1 MKFFINSSFNQKN
14 SGIEHAQLK
23 RAKLFRDHGE
33 AFKMIFGEWNPRLH
47 HYLNDVGVADN
58 EILSMFDF
66 FQDAEQVEDKIV
78 HAQDLRFGVR
88 NVIHFKDEEKH
99 LYNVQTNTNQLVARV
114 HYYTEED
121 DNERVSMVEIF
132 DAFGNL
138 YRVDNYDFRG
148 FLSLTQ
154 WYTPD
159 NKIGT
164 EVWYDVHGKPVLESF
179 NRYNTKKEYKKEG
192 WRLTFGRAIYMFPTI
207 DELMKHFYNLIN
219 EKYWS
224 DTALNVFI
232 LDRTHLGDW
241 SVLELDRP
249 VYTVLHLHNSHAGDA
264 QDTMHSVMNN
274 FYEYGLTNINRY
286 DAVVSATQKQTRDV
300 MARFK
305 PQTKCFTIPV
315 GIIPDAV
322 FDLPRVPMAERDQH
336 SVVMTCRVAP
346 EKNVG
351 LVARSIG
358 LAKAKIPDINLTVY
372 GYIDHRDNDAAKK
385 AIDAAIEEFDLQ
397 DAVKLY
403 DYTNDVASVQRKGQ
417 VYALASVMEG
427 FNLSLMEAQS
437 NGMVSVTYDVNYGPN
452 DLVVDQE
459 NGYVIPFNEGFSWQE
474 TDQMVEAMAEKFV
487 ELFSDADKLQAMSD
501 KAFELSDRFSE
512 ANVWAAWQEL
522 LTDANEKAFHYVPQT
537 QYGLK
542 ENGE

>member
-1 MKFFINSSFNQKN
+1 
-14 SGIEHAQLK
+14 
-23 RAKLFRDHGE
+23 
-33 AFKMIFGEWNPRLH
+33 
-47 HYLNDVGVADN
+47 
-58 EILSMFDF
+58 
-66 FQDAEQVEDKIV
+66 
-78 HAQDLRFGVR
+78 
-88 NVIHFKDEEKH
+88 
-99 LYNVQTNTNQLVARV
+99 
-114 HYYTEED
+114 
-121 DNERVSMVEIF
+121 
-132 DAFGNL
+132 
-138 YRVDNYDFRG
+138 
-148 FLSLTQ
+148 
-154 WYTPD
+154 
-159 NKIGT
+159 
-164 EVWYDVHGKPVLESF
+164 
-179 NRYNTKKEYKKEG
+179 
-192 WRLTFGRAIYMFPTI
+192 MFPTI

-224 DTALNVFI
+224 DTALNVFM
-232 LDRTHLGDW
+232 LDRTHLGDS

-264 QDTMHSVMNN
+264 QDPMHSLMNY

-336 SVVMTCRVAP
+336 SGVMTCRVAP

-403 DYTNDVASVQRKGQ
+403 DYTNDVASVQRKSQ
-417 VYALASVMEG
+417 VYALASVMEA
-427 FNLSLMEAQS
+427 FNLLLMEAQS
-437 NGMVSVTYDVNYGPN
+437 NGMISVTYDVNYGPN
-452 DLVVDQE
+452 DLVVD
-459 NGYVIPFNEGFSWQE
+459 
-474 TDQMVEAMAEKFV
+474 
-487 ELFSDADKLQAMSD
+487 L
-501 KAFELSDRFSE
+501 
-512 ANVWAAWQEL
+512 
-522 LTDANEKAFHYVPQT
+522 
-537 QYGLK
+537 
-542 ENGE
+542 